1 MFLEA
6 KATLAEGNLKEIT
19 VSYPSD
25 NVKHDNFYY
34 KNMVILV

>member
-25 NVKHDNFYY
+25 NVNDDNFSN
-34 KNMVILV
+34 KNMFILR